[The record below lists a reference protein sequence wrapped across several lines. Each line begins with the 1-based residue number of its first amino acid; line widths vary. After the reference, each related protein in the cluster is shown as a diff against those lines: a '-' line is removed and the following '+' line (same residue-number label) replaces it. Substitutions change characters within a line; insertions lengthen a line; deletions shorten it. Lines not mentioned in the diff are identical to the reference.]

1 MAFSTKLTGLLVL
14 LGTVYL
20 AIKFMTCDD
29 AQNSDALP
37 SEEIQASQEIG
48 LNGKLVIA
56 GNARVRNVYST
67 SPAPKQPDSSSGHI
81 VDSVHL
87 SIPGGLTIGGNAK
100 VVTLPASS
108 GRNIVASQQVDLNG
122 KLEIGGNATVRELH

>member
-1 MAFSTKLTGLLVL
+1 MAFSAKLTGLLVL

-20 AIKFMTCDD
+20 ASKFMTCDD
-29 AQNSDALP
+29 A
-37 SEEIQASQEIG
+37 
-48 LNGKLVIA
+48 K
-56 GNARVRNVYST
+56 
-67 SPAPKQPDSSSGHI
+67 APPEQGQPDSSSGHI

-100 VVTLPASS
+100 VVILPASS

-122 KLEIGGNATVRELH
+122 KLEIGGNATVRELSD

>member
-20 AIKFMTCDD
+20 ASKFMTCDD
-29 AQNSDALP
+29 AKTPPALP
-37 SEEIQASQEIG
+37 EQG
-48 LNGKLVIA
+48 
-56 GNARVRNVYST
+56 
-67 SPAPKQPDSSSGHI
+67 QPDSSSGHI

-87 SIPGGLTIGGNAK
+87 SFPGGLTIGGNAK

-122 KLEIGGNATVRELH
+122 KLEIGGNATVRELSD